1 MLKKIRKAVRKIG
14 PMAFILVTMTT
25 THLSSFR
32 NVIARTI
39 D

>member
-14 PMAFILVTMTT
+14 PVAFLLVTMMT
-25 THLSSFR
+25 THLSTFK
-32 NVIARTI
+32 NVIGRSI